1 MSSRQDVI
9 PLFLTK
15 IEKPKAVELI
25 GVRVYFFVSMNG
37 IERESQECARW
48 DGHAVGKCEGT
59 LGETFQPPFKR
70 NAQEQGRNAI
80 SKLCYRDER
89 NFGGL
94 IIGSSIRL
102 VSRTKLSN
110 LHSLAKHV

>member
-15 IEKPKAVELI
+15 PEKPKAVELI

-48 DGHAVGKCEGT
+48 DGHAIGKCEGT
-59 LGETFQPPFKR
+59 QGETFQPHFKR
-70 NAQEQGRNAI
+70 NAQEQGRIAI
-80 SKLCYRDER
+80 SNYAAEEER
-89 NFGGL
+89 NFDGL
-94 IIGSSIRL
+94 IIGPSTL
-102 VSRTKLSN
+102 
-110 LHSLAKHV
+110 

>member
-9 PLFLTK
+9 PTK
-15 IEKPKAVELI
+15 PVKPKPVELI

-59 LGETFQPPFKR
+59 QGETFQPHCKR
-70 NAQEQGRNAI
+70 NAEEQGRNDI
-80 SKLCYRDER
+80 SNYAAEEERSYDE
-89 NFGGL
+89 L
-94 IIGSSIRL
+94 IIGPSTL
-102 VSRTKLSN
+102 
-110 LHSLAKHV
+110 